1 MQELT
6 KDSVKYNIYMSLVHE
21 KKLIS
26 EEDFWR
32 NDELLESNNR
42 NIREE
47 YDKCSIKA
55 KTFAMDNR
63 QRPAKI
69 EL

>member
-32 NDELLESNNR
+32 NDELL
-42 NIREE
+42 
-47 YDKCSIKA
+47 
-55 KTFAMDNR
+55 
-63 QRPAKI
+63 
-69 EL
+69 